1 MLAKNSK
8 IFTLIIWV
16 CAHVPHRNSW
26 LGASLSGTWMYAG
39 YPSCTKFP
47 VVRLLSSPHGKDPLE
62 IQPHSTY
69 PTPDYR
75 LTDAGALSEHD
86 EHYEQAWLGCA
97 QNSMQLPITGDPY
110 GRDKTGRVD
119 NWVHLY
125 PVGAKGLPRG
135 LRGPTC
141 DPRIVILIISYGP
154 SSVSATASF
163 CM

>member
-1 MLAKNSK
+1 
-8 IFTLIIWV
+8 
-16 CAHVPHRNSW
+16 
-26 LGASLSGTWMYAG
+26 MYAG

-62 IQPHSTY
+62 IQTHSTY

-141 DPRIVILIISYGP
+141 DRRIVILIIS
-154 SSVSATASF
+154 
-163 CM
+163 

>member
-8 IFTLIIWV
+8 IFTLVIWV

-26 LGASLSGTWMYAG
+26 LGASLSGTWIYAG

-69 PTPDYR
+69 PTPDYL

-86 EHYEQAWLGCA
+86 EHYEQAWLGCPRTPCSFLSQEIPMVETRQEEWTIGSTCTLWEPKA
-97 QNSMQLPITGDPY
+97 CL
-110 GRDKTGRVD
+110 VD
-119 NWVHLY
+119 SEAL
-125 PVGAKGLPRG
+125 L
-135 LRGPTC
+135 
-141 DPRIVILIISYGP
+141 VIPG
-154 SSVSATASF
+154 
-163 CM
+163 